1 MRNLIFIL
9 SVILALFGTKIKA
22 QDVRV
27 MRIYDDGLSQSG
39 YILIDKQSKEAIV
52 IDPRKD
58 VQEFIDTLNAYNAQ
72 LKFVTETHIHADY
85 LSGARELVKMTVST
99 LALSQEGPPKWQYKF
114 DHLPLKQGDKLAF
127 GEYYLQVLHTPGHTP
142 ESISFLLYS
151 NKDMINPIK
160 AFTGDFLFVGD
171 VGRPDLLAKY
181 EKGDANSTASA
192 KELYQSIEKF
202 RKLPNNLE
210 IWPGHGAGSFC
221 GKTLSTIPFS
231 TLKAEKLT
239 NPALQYSG
247 KESEFI
253 KYILADQVVPPPY
266 FKLMKE
272 WNRNGTYCKLVDDRY
287 KVIDVSEIKSLIAK
301 GVKVIDTRLRKEVGK
316 GFYPTS
322 IHIELNKG
330 FNNWFS
336 QLVNHKDQVV
346 FVVDKDHEK
355 ALTHKL
361 MRVGFDNVLG
371 VVNDISS
378 VNLRSIKY
386 IKTEDLTETV
396 KRKGV
401 QAWDIRTAKE
411 YAEGHID
418 GIANLPLFEI
428 KEKASKLDK
437 NQSIII
443 HCQSGARAAIG
454 YSLFESLGF
463 TDITVYDGGINE
475 WKKLGN
481 KLVSE

>member
-1 MRNLIFIL
+1 MIW
-9 SVILALFGTKIKA
+9 VLFGNQIKA
-22 QDVRV
+22 QDMRI
-27 MRIYDDGLSQSG
+27 MRIYEEGLSQSG
-39 YILIDKQSKEAIV
+39 YILIDNKSKEAIV

-58 VQEFIDTLNAYNAQ
+58 VQEFIDTLNAYDAT

-85 LSGARELVKMTVST
+85 LSGARELAKMTAST
-99 LALSQEGPPKWQYKF
+99 LALSQEGPAEWQYKF
-114 DHLPLKQGDKLAF
+114 DYLPLKQGDKLAF
-127 GEYYLQVLHTPGHTP
+127 GDYFLQVLHTPGHTP

-151 NKDMINPIK
+151 NMDIINPIK

-171 VGRPDLLAKY
+171 VGRPDLLEKY
-181 EKGDANSTASA
+181 EEGDANSTASA
-192 KELYQSIEKF
+192 AALYQSIEKF
-202 RKLPNNLE
+202 RALPDDLE

-221 GKTLSTIPFS
+221 GKTLSNIAFS

-247 KESEFI
+247 KEAEFI

-272 WNRNGTYCKLVDDRY
+272 WNRDGTSCKLVDDRY
-287 KVIDVSEIKSLIAK
+287 AIIDASEIKSLIGK
-301 GVKVIDTRLRKEVGK
+301 GVKVIDTRVRKEVGK
-316 GFYPTS
+316 GFLPNT
-322 IHIELNKG
+322 IHIEFNKG
-330 FNNWFS
+330 FNNWFA

-346 FVVDKDHEK
+346 FIVEK
-355 ALTHKL
+355 GNEKSLAHKL

-378 VNLRSIKY
+378 AYVKSIKY
-386 IKTEDLTETV
+386 IKAEDLTKAV
-396 KRKGV
+396 KRKGI

-411 YAEGHID
+411 YAEGHIA
-418 GIANLPLFEI
+418 GIANLPLLEI

-437 NQSIII
+437 NQPIII

>member
-1 MRNLIFIL
+1 MRNLIFGMSLIL
-9 SVILALFGTKIKA
+9 SMIGFNLHA
-22 QDVRV
+22 QDLILKRL
-27 MRIYDDGLSQSG
+27 YEDGLSQSG
-39 YILIDKQSKEAIV
+39 YILIDNQSKEAIV

-58 VQEFIDTLNAYNAQ
+58 VQEFIDTLSAYDAN

-85 LSGARELVKMTVST
+85 LSGARELAKLTAST
-99 LALSQEGPPKWQYKF
+99 LALSQEGPAEWQYKF
-114 DHLPLKQGDKLAF
+114 DYLPLKQGDKLAF
-127 GEYYLQVLHTPGHTP
+127 GEYFLQVLHTPGHTP

-151 NKDMINPIK
+151 NANKLNPIK

-171 VGRPDLLAKY
+171 VGRPDLLEKY
-181 EKGDANSTASA
+181 EEGDTNSTASA
-192 KELYQSIEKF
+192 AALYHSIEKF
-202 RKLPNNLE
+202 RKLPDDLE

-221 GKTLSTIPFS
+221 GKTLSNIPFS

-247 KESEFI
+247 KEAEFI

-272 WNRNGTYCKLVDDRY
+272 WNRDGTYCKLVDDRY
-287 KVIDVSEIKSLIAK
+287 AVIDASEIKNLIGK
-301 GVKVIDTRLRKEVGK
+301 GVKVIDTRVRKEVGK
-316 GFYPTS
+316 GFHPNT
-322 IHIELNKG
+322 IHVELNKG
-330 FNNWFS
+330 FNNWFA

-346 FVVDKDHEK
+346 FIVEKDNEK
-355 ALTHKL
+355 ALAHKL

-378 VNLRSIKY
+378 EHLKSIKY
-386 IKTEDLTETV
+386 IKAEDLTKAV
-396 KRKGV
+396 QRRGI

-411 YAEGHID
+411 YAEGHIA
-418 GIANLPLFEI
+418 GIANLPLLEI

-437 NQSIII
+437 NQPILI